1 MRPSKTNEEISML
14 PESERT
20 EIRVIRKCSWRYR
33 ISDPDEEGIR
43 SLEQGDSSGL
53 EGIDGRALAT
63 VDSEASET
71 RVGLAFTS
79 NALRRE
85 RRAISFACR

>member
-1 MRPSKTNEEISML
+1 MFME
-14 PESERT
+14 
-20 EIRVIRKCSWRYR
+20 CR
-33 ISDPDEEGIR
+33 ISDPDEGGIQL
-43 SLEQGDSSGL
+43 LEQGDSSRL
-53 EGIDGRALAT
+53 EGVDGRAFAT

-85 RRAISFACR
+85 RKGGQRISFGC